1 MSFILSA
8 HAKKS
13 ALRYKPKNRTP
24 AFETA
29 QFPVIRQDVNGENVK
44 RFIKVRQNNGD
55 REYIHHLLNETF
67 QEFNDAANE
76 SGWGSARCS
85 RSSVRR

>member
-8 HAKKS
+8 NAKKS
-13 ALRYKPKNRTP
+13 ALRYKPKERTP
-24 AFETA
+24 AYGTTP
-29 QFPVIRQDVNGENVK
+29 FPVIRQDVNGKNVK

-67 QEFNDAANE
+67 QEFDNAAEE
-76 SGWGSARCS
+76 SGWDQEE
-85 RSSVRR
+85 